1 MRRIFLLTL
10 LAAGASNAP
19 AMAQALPP
27 VPAVPPPTN
36 DTSVLRPAPVPTVPP
51 ERIAPADRAGS
62 RTSRDAGPPNS
73 TPFSSTP
80 GGQSSGGL
88 SGPSDHT
95 RGVIPNLSK

>member
-1 MRRIFLLTL
+1 MRTVFLATL
-10 LAAGASNAP
+10 IVLAGP
-19 AMAQALPP
+19 AAQAVAQALPP

-62 RTSRDAGPPNS
+62 RTARDAGPPNS

-80 GGQSSGGL
+80 GGQSGGGM
-88 SGPSDHT
+88 SGPSDLS
-95 RGVIPNLSK
+95 RGVVPNLSK